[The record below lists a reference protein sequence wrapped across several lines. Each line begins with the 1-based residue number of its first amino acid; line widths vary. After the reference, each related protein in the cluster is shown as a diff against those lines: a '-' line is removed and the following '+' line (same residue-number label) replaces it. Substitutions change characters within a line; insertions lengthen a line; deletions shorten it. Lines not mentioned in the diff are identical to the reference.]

1 MTTLFKI
8 LGSEKRR
15 DILKLLRSREMH
27 ITAIAKE
34 VGISVPVAL
43 KHVKQLESAGLV
55 TRTKVGNA
63 HLIKIPADRMNLLD
77 GIWSLLYEPM
87 ILETKKGSSLLD
99 LLRKL
104 PEIGIKSTPQGS
116 YINSVDGRE
125 GYFVYEINGKLSD
138 EPIDQCKISV
148 DMDLEIKRLIPAL
161 DKKIKIKVK

>member
-15 DILKLLRSREMH
+15 DILKLLRNREMH

-34 VGISVPVAL
+34 LGISVPVAL

-63 HLIKIPADRMNLLD
+63 HLIKIRADRLNLLD
-77 GIWSLLYEPM
+77 SIWSLLYEPM
-87 ILETKKGSSLLD
+87 ILETKKGTTLLD
-99 LLRKL
+99 LLRRM
-104 PEIGIKSTPQGS
+104 PEIGIKSTPQGC

-138 EPIDQCKISV
+138 EPIEQCKISG
-148 DMDLEIKRLIPAL
+148 DADLEIKRLIPAL
-161 DKKIKIKVK
+161 DKKIKIKIK